1 MTTRIDEIG
10 VLRMISSAYSSRYR
24 LALTLLAAVA
34 CAPGCAV
41 LTPGSTDVAQLP
53 DLEPDAAG
61 QMAQQPT
68 GMITLEI
75 RPAGNQPEAHQLP
88 LTESMH
94 IQTALE
100 QAKLPNRF
108 KRMELYVMR
117 PAGQE
122 RHKLESKYMHKKGEV
137 NPLYDYSLRPG
148 DHLVVVEDTRNTF
161 DDILESIGGPLFRT
175 FGG

>member
-1 MTTRIDEIG
+1 M
-10 VLRMISSAYSSRYR
+10 VSSAYSSRCR
-24 LALTLLAAVA
+24 LVLTLFAAVA
-34 CAPGCAV
+34 CGPGCAI

-53 DLEPDAAG
+53 DLGADAAG
-61 QMAQQPT
+61 QMAQQPE

-75 RPAGNQPEAHQLP
+75 RPAAGQPEAHQLP
-88 LTESMH
+88 LTESMR

-100 QAKLPNRF
+100 QAELPKRF

-117 PAGQE
+117 PAGQQ
-122 RHKLESKYMHKKGEV
+122 RHKLESKYMHKKGGV

-148 DHLVVVEDTRNTF
+148 DHLVVVEDTRNMF

-175 FGG
+175 LGG